1 MVYWRDVV
9 EVVGGRANRS
19 CSYVRLSTVR
29 QAEHETSLA
38 DQISAI
44 ERHCASR
51 GIDLV
56 DIYRERGA
64 SATDDSRPVFRS
76 MIEAATGADHPYDL
90 VVVHSFSRF
99 FRDQF
104 EFERYRRP
112 PQKAKVEVLSI
123 TQDVGEGHMADL
135 VRSILNKFVPPVK
148 WQACEAGD
156 DGQCHGGI

>member
-1 MVYWRDVV
+1 MSDAPDVV
-9 EVVGGRANRS
+9 EVVVGLAKRA
-19 CSYVRLSTVR
+19 CAYVRVSTVR

-38 DQISAI
+38 DQIASI

-56 DIYRERGA
+56 EIYRARGA

-90 VVVHSFSRF
+90 VVVHSFRRF

-104 EFERYRRP
+104 EFERSRRP
-112 PQKAKVEVLSI
+112 LQTDRKSAVYGKSVS
-123 TQDVGEGHMADL
+123 
-135 VRSILNKFVPPVK
+135 VRAAL
-148 WQACEAGD
+148 
-156 DGQCHGGI
+156 GGART